1 MLDICMYVRV
11 CVFVKKIMLDL
22 TLVTFFIRL
31 SLSKTGKR
39 GTANHPKSANLQ
51 IWVKYCSVSKNDG
64 KIFALIGTLSFQYNT
79 RNFYHISD
87 IILPKPTIS
96 SLLKCRKGDT
106 YANSKQTL
114 LGKVNLPHIRFSTL
128 QTITE
133 NS

>member
-1 MLDICMYVRV
+1 MCVRV
-11 CVFVKKIMLDL
+11 CVCKEDHARFNTSDIFYP
-22 TLVTFFIRL
+22 TFPFKNR
-31 SLSKTGKR
+31 KR

-51 IWVKYCSVSKNDG
+51 ILMKYCSVSSHDD
-64 KIFALIGTLSFQYNT
+64 KILALIGTLAFQYNT
-79 RNFYHISD
+79 RNFYYISD
-87 IILPKPTIS
+87 FSKPTSS
-96 SLLKCRKGDT
+96 SLLKCRKDDT

>member
-1 MLDICMYVRV
+1 M
-11 CVFVKKIMLDL
+11 
-22 TLVTFFIRL
+22 
-31 SLSKTGKR
+31 
-39 GTANHPKSANLQ
+39 
-51 IWVKYCSVSKNDG
+51 KYCSVSKNDD
-64 KIFALIGTLSFQYNT
+64 KSFALIGTLSFQYNT

>member
-1 MLDICMYVRV
+1 MCVRV

-51 IWVKYCSVSKNDG
+51 ILMKYCSVSSHDD
-64 KIFALIGTLSFQYNT
+64 KIFALIGTLAFQYNT
-79 RNFYHISD
+79 RSFYYISD
-87 IILPKPTIS
+87 YSKPTSS
-96 SLLKCRKGDT
+96 SLLKCRKDDT